1 MAKKSKP
8 ITEQKEKD
16 WAVRNPDG
24 TFAQGTQPPNTLRE
38 RPQDR
43 HNGSWHKENTPRYK
57 MEIMMT
63 LSDEELTKIRE
74 DEKKTSFERAFAN
87 VILLSRSATDI
98 DEAKKCMEILEKMIN
113 QVYGQMPQ
121 VQISVGADE
130 ETTEETNKF
139 IRGFALP

>member
-1 MAKKSKP
+1 MSKNNRDGSP
-8 ITEQKEKD
+8 TEQGDDYKVGPGHPPKNRQFGQPEG
-16 WAVRNPDG
+16 NP
-24 TFAQGTQPPNTLRE
+24 
-38 RPQDR
+38 R

-63 LSDEELTKIRE
+63 LSDEELTKIRG
-74 DEKKTSFERAFAN
+74 DEEKTSFERAFAN

-113 QVYGQMPQ
+113 QVYGQIPQ

-130 ETTEETNKF
+130 ETTEETNRF

>member
-1 MAKKSKP
+1 MSKNNRDGSP
-8 ITEQKEKD
+8 TEQGDDYKVGPGHPPKNRQFGQPEG
-16 WAVRNPDG
+16 NP
-24 TFAQGTQPPNTLRE
+24 
-38 RPQDR
+38 R

-63 LSDEELTKIRE
+63 LSDEELTKIRG

-98 DEAKKCMEILEKMIN
+98 DEAKKCMEILEKMTN

-121 VQISVGADE
+121 VQISVDADE
-130 ETTEETNKF
+130 ETTEETNRF